1 MTVGSLLN
9 GGFRLIR
16 ERPGAMLIW
25 TLVQLIAAVA
35 TSFVT
40 TWILQASFYAALSG
54 EDVQSLQLTAALQ
67 FILLGLGGLVVS
79 TILYAAVQR
88 AILRPDEGGPGWLR
102 LGMDEVRLFLLLL
115 LCLFIFLLALLAVG
129 LFLGA
134 ILYRAS
140 PGAAVAAIYIVGG
153 IGGLLFG
160 TKISLIFPLTLK
172 KGAFAIGEGT
182 SLSRGRFWT
191 LLGTYLIIFLIL
203 LVLGILN
210 VAVTQPEYL
219 SAVFQHGFGSYEV
232 EQATMLQSQKLIAGE
247 IDAPVV
253 IGWVLTAIQ
262 GAIGCA
268 LWGGAAATAVQ
279 QLTADEPG
287 LSDTFS

>member
-25 TLVQLIAAVA
+25 TLVQLIVAVA

-40 TWILQASFYAALSG
+40 TWIVQASFYAALSG

-67 FILLGLGGLVVS
+67 FILLGLGGLVFS

-210 VAVTQPEYL
+210 VAVTQPDYL

>member
-25 TLVQLIAAVA
+25 TLVQLIVAVA

-40 TWILQASFYAALSG
+40 TWIVQASFYAALSG

-134 ILYRAS
+134 VLYRAS

-210 VAVTQPEYL
+210 VAVTQPDYL

>member
-25 TLVQLIAAVA
+25 TLVQLIVAVA

-40 TWILQASFYAALSG
+40 TWIVQASFYAALSG

-210 VAVTQPEYL
+210 VAVTQPDYL

>member
-25 TLVQLIAAVA
+25 TLVQLIVAVA
-35 TSFVT
+35 TSFAT
-40 TWILQASFYAALSG
+40 TWIVQASFYAALSG

-210 VAVTQPEYL
+210 VAVTQPDYL

>member
-25 TLVQLIAAVA
+25 TLVQLIVAVA

-40 TWILQASFYAALSG
+40 TWIVQASFYAALSG

-134 ILYRAS
+134 VLYRAS

-210 VAVTQPEYL
+210 VAVTQPDYL
-219 SAVFQHGFGSYEV
+219 SAVFQHGFGSYEA